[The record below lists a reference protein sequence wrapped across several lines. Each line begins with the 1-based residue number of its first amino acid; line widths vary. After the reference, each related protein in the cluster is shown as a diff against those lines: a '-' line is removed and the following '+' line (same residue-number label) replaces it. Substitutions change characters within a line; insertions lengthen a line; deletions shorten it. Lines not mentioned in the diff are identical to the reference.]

1 MKYIIREVLTEEG
14 IKTMK
19 VPRAEAM
26 RQIRQLLKE
35 DKEMLKILEKL

>member
-1 MKYIIREVLTEEG
+1 MKYIIREKITEKG
-14 IKTMK
+14 IEKVK

-26 RQIRQLLKE
+26 RQIRELLKK